1 MGYSPCMVTTGVTRT
16 DGLHA
21 RMREDILGGVLP
33 PGQRLKFPELCRRYD
48 TSVGA
53 AREALT
59 RLAGAGLVRS
69 QAHQGYVVTPLS
81 VEDLTELTVA
91 RVEIEGLVLRMSIA
105 EGDVRW
111 EADAIAAHHLLER
124 ATYLD
129 PDNPARSTAEWAA
142 AHAVFHTSLLVG
154 CGNRRLREVAIGLR
168 DEAELY
174 RQWSITPALAKGR
187 AIAAEH
193 RAILDA
199 AVARDADLAV
209 RLLGEHISLT
219 SRLLID
225 SVEN

>member
-1 MGYSPCMVTTGVTRT
+1 MATTGVTRT
-16 DGLHA
+16 DGVHA
-21 RMREDILGGVLP
+21 RLREDILGGVLP
-33 PGQRLKFPELCRRYD
+33 PGQRLKFPELCKRYD

-59 RLAGAGLVRS
+59 RLASAGLVRG

-81 VEDLTELTVA
+81 VEDLSELTVA
-91 RVEIEGLVLRMSIA
+91 RVEVECLVLRMAIS

-124 ATYLD
+124 APYLD
-129 PDNPARSTAEWAA
+129 PDNAARSTAEWSA
-142 AHAVFHTSLLVG
+142 AHAAFHEALLAG

-187 AIAAEH
+187 DVNAEH

-225 SVEN
+225 STTEPA

>member
-1 MGYSPCMVTTGVTRT
+1 MATTGVTRT
-16 DGLHA
+16 DGVHA
-21 RMREDILGGVLP
+21 RLREDILGGVLP
-33 PGQRLKFPELCRRYD
+33 PGQRLKFPELCKRYD

-59 RLAGAGLVRS
+59 RLESAGLVRG

-81 VEDLTELTVA
+81 VEDLSELTAA
-91 RVEIEGLVLRMSIA
+91 RVEIECLVLRMAIA

-142 AHAVFHTSLLVG
+142 AHAAFHEALLAG
-154 CGNRRLREVAIGLR
+154 CGNRRLREVATGLR

-187 AIAAEH
+187 DVAAEH

-199 AVARDADLAV
+199 AVARDLELAV

-219 SRLLID
+219 SRLLVD
-225 SVEN
+225 SVRD

>member
-1 MGYSPCMVTTGVTRT
+1 MATAGVTRT
-16 DGLHA
+16 DGVHA
-21 RMREDILGGVLP
+21 RLREDILGGILS

-59 RLAGAGLVRS
+59 RLASAGLVRS
-69 QAHQGYVVTPLS
+69 QAHQGYVVTPLT
-81 VEDLTELTVA
+81 VEDLAELTVA
-91 RVEIEGLVLRMSIA
+91 RVEMEGLVLRMSIA

-142 AHAVFHTSLLVG
+142 AHAEFHVALLAG

-187 AIAAEH
+187 NVAAEH
-193 RAILDA
+193 RAMLDA
-199 AVARDADLAV
+199 AVSRDTELAV
-209 RLLGEHISLT
+209 RLLSEHISLT
-219 SRLLID
+219 SKLLTD
-225 SVEN
+225 SAEN

>member
-1 MGYSPCMVTTGVTRT
+1 MATTGVTRT
-16 DGLHA
+16 DGVHA
-21 RMREDILGGVLP
+21 RLREDILGGVLP
-33 PGQRLKFPELCRRYD
+33 PGQRLKFPELCKRYD

-59 RLAGAGLVRS
+59 RLESAGLVRG

-81 VEDLTELTVA
+81 VEELSELTVA
-91 RVEIEGLVLRMSIA
+91 RVEIECLVLRMAIA

-129 PDNPARSTAEWAA
+129 PDNHARSTAEWTA
-142 AHAVFHTSLLVG
+142 AHAAFHEALLAG
-154 CGNRRLREVAIGLR
+154 CGNRRLREVATGLR

-187 AIAAEH
+187 DVAAEH

-199 AVARDADLAV
+199 AVARDMELAV

-225 SVEN
+225 SAAD

>member
-1 MGYSPCMVTTGVTRT
+1 MATTAVTRT
-16 DGLHA
+16 DGVHA
-21 RMREDILGGVLP
+21 RLREDILGGVLP
-33 PGQRLKFPELCRRYD
+33 PGHRLKFPDLCKRYD

-59 RLAGAGLVRS
+59 RLASAGLVRG

-81 VEDLTELTVA
+81 VEDLSELTVA
-91 RVEIEGLVLRMSIA
+91 RVEVECLVLRMAIT

-124 ATYLD
+124 APYLD

-142 AHAVFHTSLLVG
+142 AHAAFHEALLAG
-154 CGNRRLREVAIGLR
+154 CGNRRLREVATGLR

-187 AIAAEH
+187 DVNAEH

-199 AVARDADLAV
+199 AVARDTELAV

-225 SVEN
+225 SAEA

>member
-1 MGYSPCMVTTGVTRT
+1 MATTGVTRT
-16 DGLHA
+16 DGVHA
-21 RMREDILGGVLP
+21 RLREDILGGVLP
-33 PGQRLKFPELCRRYD
+33 PGQRLKFPELCKRYD

-59 RLAGAGLVRS
+59 RLASAGLVRG

-81 VEDLTELTVA
+81 VADLSELTVA
-91 RVEIEGLVLRMSIA
+91 RVEVECLVLRMA
-105 EGDVRW
+105 VTEGDVRW

-124 ATYLD
+124 APYLD
-129 PDNPARSTAEWAA
+129 PENPARSTAEWAA
-142 AHAVFHTSLLVG
+142 AHAAFHEALLAG
-154 CGNRRLREVAIGLR
+154 CGNRRLREVATGLR

-187 AIAAEH
+187 DVAAEH

-199 AVARDADLAV
+199 AVARDTDLAI

-225 SVEN
+225 SAAD